1 MSVVHASF
9 SIECEIAKV
18 SSSTPLRQILLHPS
32 KRAVRLGRHPWI
44 LASSLVEPAS
54 VPQVGEQVDVIHTD
68 GRWVGRGLI
77 NPHSRIRV
85 RMYAWDR
92 EEWIEERLLCERI
105 DRALELRNQLAS
117 QAHHDAMR
125 MVFSEADQI
134 SGLVVDRFGSH
145 LVIQLTAAVLLPFL
159 EGIVDRLKQR
169 LQPESITLQI
179 DAKTAQSEGMEEADT
194 TLWGAV
200 PPGPMTMRENGL
212 EWGIDLAGGQKT
224 GYYLDQRENR
234 LAAAR
239 WAPQDARV
247 LDVCTYAGGFALTI
261 AHFAPSARITAI
273 DSSARALE
281 LAMAN
286 AQRNALVDR
295 VVWEQSDLFEAL
307 SSRVDRR
314 EIVDMIVLDPP
325 KLAGSRD
332 QIQRA
337 LSAYHRLN
345 YLAVRCLRPGGILVT
360 CSCSGRVS
368 RESFREM
375 LQGVSVRARR
385 DLQILE
391 NRGAAADHPVAI
403 HCPETD
409 YLKCVIA
416 RVV

>member
-1 MSVVHASF
+1 
-9 SIECEIAKV
+9 
-18 SSSTPLRQILLHPS
+18 
-32 KRAVRLGRHPWI
+32 
-44 LASSLVEPAS
+44 
-54 VPQVGEQVDVIHTD
+54 
-68 GRWVGRGLI
+68 
-77 NPHSRIRV
+77 
-85 RMYAWDR
+85 
-92 EEWIEERLLCERI
+92 
-105 DRALELRNQLAS
+105 
-117 QAHHDAMR
+117 
-125 MVFSEADQI
+125 
-134 SGLVVDRFGSH
+134 
-145 LVIQLTAAVLLPFL
+145 
-159 EGIVDRLKQR
+159 

-179 DAKTAQSEGMEEADT
+179 DPKTAQSEGMEEADT

-239 WAPQDARV
+239 WAPRDARV

-368 RESFREM
+368 RDSFREM